1 MLVFSI
7 HSFFVT
13 LIPHRVAGNLEFIP
27 GEQGGGQPEQG
38 AITLQ
43 GIIANTIKQS
53 PTMDKS
59 DVLGLGKET
68 QETP

>member
-1 MLVFSI
+1 MNESNI
-7 HSFFVT
+7 FVT

-53 PTMDKS
+53 SNHPQWTSQMF
-59 DVLGLGKET
+59 
-68 QETP
+68 